1 MRRFNI
7 RYVNCVFI
15 SSYVAALVF
24 ALLEQP
30 IGAHATPNA
39 VPAGQQAQAA
49 PAGCAQCHEG
59 TALATMPQ
67 APGTKAL
74 VYDLIARG
82 AQLNAQETAVAI
94 EHLQRNLGAASG
106 PVATAPPALAAPEP
120 AQGGLPDGPG
130 KDVVERRCATCHALE
145 PVLTSR
151 TMEEWEE
158 VIRQM
163 IAMGLRMPATD
174 IQTITAYLVEHFG
187 IK

>member
-15 SSYVAALVF
+15 LSYVAALAF
-24 ALLEQP
+24 ALLGQP
-30 IGAHATPNA
+30 ISAHATPSA
-39 VPAGQQAQAA
+39 IPAGQQPQAA
-49 PAGCAQCHEG
+49 PAGCAQCHEAS
-59 TALATMPQ
+59 ALATMPQ
-67 APGTKAL
+67 ASGTKAV

-82 AQLNAQETAVAI
+82 AQLSAQETAVFI
-94 EHLQRNLGAASG
+94 EHLQRNLGGASAPAAAAAPAPAAAAS
-106 PVATAPPALAAPEP
+106 

-163 IAMGLRMPATD
+163 IAMGLRAPAPD

-187 IK
+187 AK